1 MAGRVIPITGNSRHA
16 LDDPV
21 NRAEFSF
28 AEALRNVKAAR
39 EAIGQVDDPAEKAR
53 LRTGYLTIANEAIEG
68 TADE

>member
-1 MAGRVIPITGNSRHA
+1 MAGRVIPITGNPRHA

-39 EAIGQVDDPAEKAR
+39 EAIGQVDDPAEKSR
-53 LRTGYLTIANEAIEG
+53 LRSGYLAVANEAIEG